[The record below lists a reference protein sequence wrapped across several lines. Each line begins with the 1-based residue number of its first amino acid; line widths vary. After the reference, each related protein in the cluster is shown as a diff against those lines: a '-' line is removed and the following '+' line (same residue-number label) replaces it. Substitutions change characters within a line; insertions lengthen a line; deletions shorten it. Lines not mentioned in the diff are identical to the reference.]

1 MRMSAYRTGPTLL
14 WRGAEGQLRV
24 EPGSLALDTRTAGSG
39 AFATSADA
47 KANDKVYPEADL
59 AGGWGSANWGG
70 KGLFPVSWRVSSGMR
85 PLARVERSGGS
96 ADLHFLL
103 GEEDLS
109 TGALLR

>member
-1 MRMSAYRTGPTLL
+1 LRLTRPEGRLSAPVPPLINF
-14 WRGAEGQLRV
+14 
-24 EPGSLALDTRTAGSG
+24 SLVGWSC
-39 AFATSADA
+39 
-47 KANDKVYPEADL
+47 PEADL
-59 AGGWGSANWGG
+59 AGGWGSAHWGG

-109 TGALLR
+109 AGALLR

>member
-1 MRMSAYRTGPTLL
+1 MAAN
-14 WRGAEGQLRV
+14 GAKRK
-24 EPGSLALDTRTAGSG
+24 PSLDILSFR
-39 AFATSADA
+39 FC
-47 KANDKVYPEADL
+47 PEADL
-59 AGGWGSANWGG
+59 AGGWGSAHWGG

-109 TGALLR
+109 AGALLR

>member
-1 MRMSAYRTGPTLL
+1 MVLSGDVPSDFNLASFFVRPDF
-14 WRGAEGQLRV
+14 RV
-24 EPGSLALDTRTAGSG
+24 FQHNR
-39 AFATSADA
+39 
-47 KANDKVYPEADL
+47 PEADL
-59 AGGWGSANWGG
+59 AQGWGSAHWGG

-109 TGALLR
+109 AGALLR